1 MRACRRFAPK
11 GCSHRCARV
20 GGGDAGEQSSDYC
33 GTTAGSM
40 FALSAAANL
49 PMRSSLKLQLHQRFQ
64 PSCPLPLQLNV
75 GNWRTACNV
84 MPAHEFGQW
93 YGFANPIRPGA
104 CQAIAS
110 RKVWCS
116 SNLAENSQLRR
127 GSQNRAARDQGGCP
141 PAVLPHGAVSSAPPL
156 AKPCVTRGPAAART
170 APGTQTRK
178 PWLGRPLSQPGGR
191 MLHRTLRH
199 DFAESEG
206 LVDNSRNLDPIVKR
220 EQRQKAAELCRKTWA
235 KLQKARE
242 QAMLRSGH
250 TSNFGLNSGELLVL
264 AAECCAK
271 NGLFD
276 DARDCAEEFFV
287 DDCATSQ
294 GSQDQFLCR
303 AKFVQAQVECNNAK
317 PLQGADGSE
326 GDASRGVMCWTR

>member
-1 MRACRRFAPK
+1 MLHRWPNLASRA
-11 GCSHRCARV
+11 
-20 GGGDAGEQSSDYC
+20 D
-33 GTTAGSM
+33 
-40 FALSAAANL
+40 
-49 PMRSSLKLQLHQRFQ
+49 LQLPAPRWTAPDHKQKQLHRGRTRAHL
-64 PSCPLPLQLNV
+64 PLPAPR
-75 GNWRTACNV
+75 RTN
-84 MPAHEFGQW
+84 
-93 YGFANPIRPGA
+93 
-104 CQAIAS
+104 
-110 RKVWCS
+110 
-116 SNLAENSQLRR
+116 R
-127 GSQNRAARDQGGCP
+127 GTEK
-141 PAVLPHGAVSSAPPL
+141 
-156 AKPCVTRGPAAART
+156 KP
-170 APGTQTRK
+170 
-178 PWLGRPLSQPGGR
+178 R

-250 TSNFGLNSGELLVL
+250 TSNFGLNSGEFLVL

-317 PLQGADGSE
+317 PYKAPTVSE
-326 GDASRGVMCWTR
+326 GDASRGATSSTR

>member
-1 MRACRRFAPK
+1 
-11 GCSHRCARV
+11 
-20 GGGDAGEQSSDYC
+20 
-33 GTTAGSM
+33 
-40 FALSAAANL
+40 
-49 PMRSSLKLQLHQRFQ
+49 
-64 PSCPLPLQLNV
+64 
-75 GNWRTACNV
+75 
-84 MPAHEFGQW
+84 
-93 YGFANPIRPGA
+93 
-104 CQAIAS
+104 
-110 RKVWCS
+110 
-116 SNLAENSQLRR
+116 
-127 GSQNRAARDQGGCP
+127 
-141 PAVLPHGAVSSAPPL
+141 
-156 AKPCVTRGPAAART
+156 
-170 APGTQTRK
+170 
-178 PWLGRPLSQPGGR
+178 

-206 LVDNSRNLDPIVKR
+206 LVDNSRNLDPIVRR
-220 EQRQKAAELCRKTWA
+220 EQRQKAAELCRTTWA
-235 KLQKARE
+235 KLRKARD

-317 PLQGADGSE
+317 PLQGADGVRRRRLAWGYVLDALRIATDELNRPRYDFLVYNAAVVLWDIIYPLLRDGAARYAVMPLQTLCDALEEVDDEKDLDLRVRYQRALGLCYDDAEEASLAGQCLTKAKE
-326 GDASRGVMCWTR
+326 LAQRRCTIAQEEVDSSTTALDEASQALEAAKNARLALDDEDEVIEEERGGRGSDGGGGDGCG